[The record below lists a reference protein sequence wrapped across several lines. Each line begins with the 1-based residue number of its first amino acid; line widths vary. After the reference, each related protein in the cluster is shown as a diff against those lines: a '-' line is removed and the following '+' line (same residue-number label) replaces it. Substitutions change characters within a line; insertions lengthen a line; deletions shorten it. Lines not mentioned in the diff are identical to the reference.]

1 MGTTDKNCNGIVI
14 EVSPIPLEHQIIPLM
29 FKDQPIDRQESLNI
43 IEECSKLPR
52 KISLVW
58 PIDEGELRLPAQM
71 INETI
76 MDANDGSTVCR
87 FARKRWTGRLLFE
100 WLHARQIGKLS
111 QAREQFFLAAAA
123 SWSQAAGGL
132 FGCRLEE
139 QALLWLCVC

>member
-58 PIDEGELRLPAQM
+58 PIDEGALRLPAQM

-76 MDANDGSTVCR
+76 MDANDG
-87 FARKRWTGRLLFE
+87 
-100 WLHARQIGKLS
+100 
-111 QAREQFFLAAAA
+111 
-123 SWSQAAGGL
+123 
-132 FGCRLEE
+132 
-139 QALLWLCVC
+139 